1 MAQGKPKKGRKTI
14 SLSIDSDILLKLDDF
29 CDRDRR
35 SRSSAIEIAIE
46 KYLESIGFDNKG
58 GGING

>member
-29 CDRDRR
+29 CEQDRR

-46 KYLESIGFDNKG
+46 RYFDSIGFDGKG
-58 GGING
+58 GALDG